1 MISFKKKKGLTV
13 LLMAGLVLPIFLQL
27 FSHVVQSNALVSQV
41 SYVLSKVLFI
51 VVPLLFWLLTRN
63 PIVEQG
69 GKLKRF
75 SIASGLFLAVVIFA
89 ILQIGMDFVK
99 PHGESIYQ
107 TLTVLGL
114 TQNFLLYSGLII
126 VINSLLE
133 ELYWRYSIFGGLKRM
148 MSLSMAMLVSSLG
161 FMAMHLMYFVGLFE
175 SLSVIV
181 LLTLTTFAF
190 GIFWA
195 WLYEKTRS
203 IPHVWI
209 NHMLVNL
216 PLFYTEY
223 LIISN
228 F

>member
-1 MISFKKKKGLTV
+1 MVV
-13 LLMAGLVLPIFLQL
+13 LLVAGLALPICLQL
-27 FSHVVQSNALVSQV
+27 FSHVIQSNALVSQV

-63 PIVEQG
+63 PIAEQN

-75 SIASGLFLAVVIFA
+75 SIASGLFLAVALFA
-89 ILQIGMDFVK
+89 ILQIGMDFVR

-107 TLTVLGL
+107 TLSVLGL

-126 VINSLLE
+126 IVNSLLE
-133 ELYWRYSIFGGLKRM
+133 ELYWRYSIFGGLKQVM
-148 MSLSMAMLVSSLG
+148 PLAMAMLVSSLG
-161 FMAMHLMYFVGLFE
+161 FTAMHLMYFVGLFE
-175 SLSVIV
+175 SVSVII
-181 LLTLTTFAF
+181 LLTLTAFAF
-190 GIFWA
+190 GMFWA

-203 IPHVWI
+203 VPHVWI